1 MRYRFSLYLF
11 VCASLLL
18 FYFFARIK
26 KVDRAAAGA
35 ALSQIEKRIQLRVG
49 PKRPVPRVRP

>member
-1 MRYRFSLYLF
+1 MRYRFSLYWF
-11 VCASLLL
+11 ACASFLL

-35 ALSQIEKRIQLRVG
+35 ALSQIEKRIQLRIG
-49 PKRPVPRVRP
+49 PERPLPRVHP